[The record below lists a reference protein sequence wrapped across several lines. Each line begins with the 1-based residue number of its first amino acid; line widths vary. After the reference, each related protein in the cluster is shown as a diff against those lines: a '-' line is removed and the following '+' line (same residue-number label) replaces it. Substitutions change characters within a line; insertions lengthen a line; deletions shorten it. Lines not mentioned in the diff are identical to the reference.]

1 MTLGQLLLLYSTV
14 AATLINTDVGSEE
27 ATVLRRPLF
36 RRWLMNMFALQQV
49 DQDSVRKL
57 YYCMLS
63 LRLSFHFRL
72 LLIKCLG
79 KSGESEGNYVFPDAD
94 CSTLTTKIQ

>member
-72 LLIKCLG
+72 LL
-79 KSGESEGNYVFPDAD
+79 SA
-94 CSTLTTKIQ
+94 